1 MEELKTVGA
10 ILAEHFEKWKIKHV
24 FGIPGRPIAPL
35 LKEIDLRGIHYVLG
49 RHETGSGY
57 CAAGY
62 AFNRNTL
69 GIVIGTS
76 GPGGTNL
83 LTAAAQ
89 AKADNL
95 PVLFITG
102 QPPITQIG
110 KPFSQDSSK
119 FGIDLV
125 KMFEPV
131 TLFSCMATSGQ
142 QLELI
147 LKHALEKAT
156 QGPGGPIH
164 LSIPL
169 DVLLEEI
176 PPFYVE
182 LSFNS
187 SKLISSQLNTCKTLI
202 EQAKQPVLFLG
213 KGVHTSQCYEE
224 VAVLAESYQI
234 PVITT
239 PSGKGTF
246 VTNHPLYLGGY
257 GLGGTQAALDYLKSG
272 IDLMIV
278 VGTRLSDMSL
288 AGFTSSMYPKQILHF
303 DLEPTF
309 VGKAIPVPTT
319 YIGGNMRENLKGI
332 NEMSTLKSVVEYSE
346 IQNQVAATYC
356 EEETDSSYILAEDA
370 VKVIRKHLPS
380 NTIIF
385 GDAGSHSYYA
395 IQHLEILE
403 PGTFFFD
410 DQFIAMGHAIGYAIG
425 AKLSV
430 TATPVACIVGDGC
443 VFMHGNE
450 ISTAVN
456 ENIPVIFFVFNNHSL
471 DMVDKGMTRWLNTSI
486 GSKYSLGLDV
496 SQFAKSF
503 GAKAYCCKNKEE
515 IELAI
520 KAALITHNEPTVI
533 EILVDPNEIPPTA
546 KREE

>member
-1 MEELKTVGA
+1 MGELKTVGA
-10 ILAEHFEKWKIKHV
+10 ILAEHFVKWKIKHV

-35 LKEIDLRGIHYVLG
+35 LKEIDLQGIHYVLG

-102 QPPITQIG
+102 QPPITQVG
-110 KPFSQDSSK
+110 KPFSQDSSR

-131 TLFSCMATSGQ
+131 TLFSFMVTSGQ

-147 LKHALEKAT
+147 MTHALEKAT
-156 QGPGGPIH
+156 HGSGGPIH

-176 PPFYVE
+176 PPFYVD

-187 SKLISSQLNTCKTLI
+187 SKLISSQLNTCNELI
-202 EQAKQPVLFLG
+202 DQAKKPVLFLG

-224 VAVLAESYQI
+224 VAVLADSYQI

-257 GLGGTQAALDYLKSG
+257 GLGGTQAALDFLRSG
-272 IDLMIV
+272 VDLMIV

-288 AGFTSSMYPKQILHF
+288 AGFTSGMYPKQILHF
-303 DLEPTF
+303 DLEPMF
-309 VGKAIPVPTT
+309 VGKAIPVPTI

-332 NEMSTLKSVVEYSE
+332 NEMSTLKSVVDYSE

-380 NTIIF
+380 NTLIF

-403 PGTFFFD
+403 PGTFYFD

-425 AKLSV
+425 AKLSM
-430 TATPVACIVGDGC
+430 TETPIACIVGDGC

-520 KAALITHNEPTVI
+520 KAALVSHNEPTVI

>member
-1 MEELKTVGA
+1 MGELKTVGA

-69 GIVIGTS
+69 GVVIGTS

-102 QPPITQIG
+102 QPPITQVG

-131 TLFSCMATSGQ
+131 TLFSDMVTSGQ

-147 LKHALEKAT
+147 LTHALEKAT
-156 QGPGGPIH
+156 QGSGGPIH

-176 PPFYVE
+176 SPFYVE

-187 SKLISSQLNTCKTLI
+187 SKLISTQLNMCKTLI

-224 VAVLAESYQI
+224 VAILADSYQI

-288 AGFTSSMYPKQILHF
+288 AGFTSRMYPKQILHF

-319 YIGGNMRENLKGI
+319 YIGGNMKENLKGI

-346 IQNQVAATYC
+346 IHNQVAATYC

-425 AKLSV
+425 AKLSM

-515 IELAI
+515 IEFAI
-520 KAALITHNEPTVI
+520 KAALVTHNEPTVI